1 MHDSI
6 KISLKAEAWIIFGS
20 HYNFTAPRYEV
31 SSLSGNVFLWNIFL
45 RFYLN
50 NDGKFIELSWKIL
63 SQKKLRKKAENAA
76 KWTSRYQEEKNEI
89 TYWICFFYYL
99 LFFIWDTAGY
109 ATTRFPSGGMKHNNK
124 QQSRVKNRQGKH
136 SDSKLMSAWNSC
148 EIFRNILFD
157 FNFIHH
163 RSETHKKNV
172 NSSFS
177 IPSSPPCAR
186 RRAACA
192 RDRNI
197 IYYASCRDVL
207 KYISKP
213 PAPPKTAD
221 PFGVN
226 KQLTSCATDEWVI
239 ENIFAGTIRLQSL
252 FHGQKYFLCFCNVW

>member
-1 MHDSI
+1 MNNFWKSLQFYRA
-6 KISLKAEAWIIFGS
+6 KIWGFIIERECFFVK
-20 HYNFTAPRYEV
+20 H
-31 SSLSGNVFLWNIFL
+31 FL

-76 KWTSRYQEEKNEI
+76 KWTSRYQEGKNEI

-99 LFFIWDTAGY
+99 LFLIWDTAGY

-163 RSETHKKNV
+163 RSETHKKMSIAV
-172 NSSFS
+172 FQFP
-177 IPSSPPCAR
+177 IPSSLRPPSCCLRAR
-186 RRAACA
+186 
-192 RDRNI
+192 
-197 IYYASCRDVL
+197 
-207 KYISKP
+207 
-213 PAPPKTAD
+213 
-221 PFGVN
+221 
-226 KQLTSCATDEWVI
+226 
-239 ENIFAGTIRLQSL
+239 
-252 FHGQKYFLCFCNVW
+252 QKYYLLRELPWCIEIYFKALSPPENCRSIWCQ